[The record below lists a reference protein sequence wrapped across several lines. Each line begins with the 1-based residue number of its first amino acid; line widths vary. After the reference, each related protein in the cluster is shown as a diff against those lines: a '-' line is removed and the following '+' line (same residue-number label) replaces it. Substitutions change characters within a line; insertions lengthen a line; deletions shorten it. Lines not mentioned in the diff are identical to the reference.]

1 MDHILNKGWNGISLW
16 SLTVVGS
23 FAFQSCTKAPI
34 GLTESLALIEQVEQ
48 TPSRAENICPTLPTE
63 DLQNQCWLTT
73 PIPTDVDQ
81 ANQRCNHLTNTPRS
95 ECFFNMAEKHNQ
107 VQFCEQAGPFEWDCR
122 THILQ
127 QNCGRYS
134 QAQALVKYTTSLQLN
149 VGNMGVAGLIH
160 RCLFFGK
167 SQFNITLCKTLPHPD
182 RCRDWVTALYK
193 EKIST
198 SLNCETRTS
207 KLKTFGDEDLEKL
220 REEAFKTHCPS
231 QE

>member
-1 MDHILNKGWNGISLW
+1 MERVSHERWNGTALW
-16 SLTVVGS
+16 ILTVVGS
-23 FAFQSCTKAPI
+23 FELQSCTKAPI

-48 TPSRAENICPTLPTE
+48 KPSRAQKICPTLPTE
-63 DLQNQCWLTT
+63 DLKNQCWLTT
-73 PIPTDVDQ
+73 PIPTDMDQ
-81 ANQRCNHLTNTPRS
+81 ANQRCNQLTNTPRS
-95 ECFFNMAEKHNQ
+95 ECFFNIAEKFNR

-134 QAQALVKYTTSLQLN
+134 HAQALIKYATSLQLN
-149 VGNMGVAGLIH
+149 VGNFGVAGLIH

-182 RCRDWVTALYK
+182 NCRDWVTDLYK
-193 EKIST
+193 EKVSA
-198 SLNCETRTS
+198 SLNCATRTS
-207 KLKTFGDEDLEKL
+207 HLKTFGDKDLQKVL
-220 REEAFKTHCPS
+220 EEAFATHCPS